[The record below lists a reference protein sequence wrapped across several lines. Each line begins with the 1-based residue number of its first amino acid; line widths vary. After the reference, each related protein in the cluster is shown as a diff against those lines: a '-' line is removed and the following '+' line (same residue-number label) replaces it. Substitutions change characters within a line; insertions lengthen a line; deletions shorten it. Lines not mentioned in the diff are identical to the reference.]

1 MEYASP
7 ANTAG
12 PDAQGEF
19 KVSVNGLTETMLA
32 TLASG
37 AMASLITYMHV
48 HGYGYWLAGI
58 ALLYALSLRLSLSIH
73 ALSYRGGIFRGRPLV
88 GRPIEFRAASIANLV
103 SDDRSRPPRARIE
116 LKDGR
121 RILIKKP
128 LWMGPVTAAE
138 FEAKVMARMES
149 AVG

>member
-1 MEYASP
+1 MQP
-7 ANTAG
+7 APLADKAG
-12 PDAQGEF
+12 PTEGDF
-19 KVSVNGLTETMLA
+19 PVSVNGSTETMLA

-37 AMASLITYMHV
+37 AMAILVTYMHV
-48 HGYGYWLAGI
+48 RGYGYWLAGI

-73 ALSYRGGIFRGRPLV
+73 ALGYRGGIFRGRPLV
-88 GRPIEFRAASIANLV
+88 GGPIEFRAASIANLV

-128 LWMGPVTAAE
+128 LWMVPVTAAE
-138 FEAKVMARMES
+138 FEAKIKARMES
-149 AVG
+149 AAG